1 MLQLMDHV
9 ISDRLRFFYSFLR
22 SPRTVGSVTP
32 SSKFLARAMLK
43 EVDWAHTD
51 IVVELGAGTGVF
63 TERIKKMARSNA
75 KKIIFEKDPHLRER
89 LIHRFPEFIIAENAC
104 ELIPSLARSGIEAGQ
119 VDVIISGLP
128 FAVLPQS
135 LRDEI
140 LTGVYR
146 ALKPNGIFVTFQ
158 YSLQMKK
165 QLVKLFDSVDLSF
178 VPLNIPPAFVYRC
191 QKNG

>member
-1 MLQLMDHV
+1 
-9 ISDRLRFFYSFLR
+9 
-22 SPRTVGSVTP
+22 
-32 SSKFLARAMLK
+32 
-43 EVDWAHTD
+43 
-51 IVVELGAGTGVF
+51 
-63 TERIKKMARSNA
+63 
-75 KKIIFEKDPHLRER
+75 
-89 LIHRFPEFIIAENAC
+89 
-104 ELIPSLARSGIEAGQ
+104 LARSGIEAGQ